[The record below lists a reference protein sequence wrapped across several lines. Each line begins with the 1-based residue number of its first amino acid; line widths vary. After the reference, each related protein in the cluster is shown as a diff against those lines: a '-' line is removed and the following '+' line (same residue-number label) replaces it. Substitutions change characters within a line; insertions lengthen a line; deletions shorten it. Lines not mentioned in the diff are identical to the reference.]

1 MKVFLRLL
9 SFSKPYHHYI
19 PEYTVFIFLYIIF
32 SLLNFSLLI
41 PLLDTLFGKDN
52 AHVVTVLPAFSFSL
66 NYFKEAFY
74 YWVTYYIQYHG
85 KLGVL
90 IYVCVIILFSVLL
103 KNLFG
108 FLSQKVLTRM
118 RVNLVRKIR
127 ERLFD
132 QFSTQ
137 SLSFYHKEKK
147 GNLLATLSSDVVEI
161 EATVVSS
168 IQVIFKEPLIIIA
181 TFAMLFYYSK
191 QLTFFTIIFFPI
203 SGFIISTISRRLKK
217 KGNYIQASIGRLLS
231 FAEEA
236 MSGIRIIKIF
246 NAERFVNER
255 FKKENAELSRNL
267 KSSLNQR
274 ELSSPLSEF
283 MGVFVIIVIIIYGGS
298 LILSGHSTLTAG
310 EFIAYIAFYFQ
321 IIEPAKNTAN
331 AISYMQRGLSAGE
344 RVLRILDEPQPILE
358 KPNAI
363 SKEDFTESIDFRNV
377 SFKYDQANVLE
388 DVNLTIEKGKMIA
401 LVGQS
406 GAGKS
411 TMTDLIPRFY
421 DVSEGGIYI
430 DGIDVKDFKLKSL
443 RSLMSMVSQE
453 AILFNDT
460 ISNNI
465 SFGMDNVSQE
475 DIIRAAK
482 IANAHEFILELE
494 DGYDTII
501 GDRGTRLSGGQ
512 KQRITIA
519 RAVLKNPPILIL
531 DEATSS
537 LDTES
542 ERIVQDAINNM
553 TQNRTSIV
561 IAHRLSTVRHADE
574 IIVLQKGKII
584 ERGTHENLIAQN
596 GFYKRLVEMQ
606 EVN

>member
-19 PEYTVFIFLYIIF
+19 PEYAVFILLFIIF
-32 SLLNFSLLI
+32 SLLNFTLLI

-52 AHVVTVLPAFSFSL
+52 AHVVTVLPHFNFSIE
-66 NYFKEAFY
+66 YFKDVFY
-74 YWVTYYIQYHG
+74 YWITFFIQRDG

-90 IYVCVIILFSVLL
+90 IYVCIIILISVIL

-127 ERLFD
+127 EKLFD

-137 SLSFYHKEKK
+137 SLSFYYKEKK

-161 EATVVSS
+161 ESTVVTS

-181 TFAMLFYYSK
+181 TFIMLFYYSR
-191 QLTFFTIIFFPI
+191 QLTLFTILFFPI
-203 SGFIISTISRRLKK
+203 SGFIISSISRRLKK
-217 KGNYIQASIGRLLS
+217 KGNIIQESIGRLLS

-246 NAERFVNER
+246 NAEKFVSDR
-255 FKKENAELSRNL
+255 FKHENGKLSKTL
-267 KSSLNQR
+267 KSTLNQR
-274 ELSSPLSEF
+274 ELSSPLSEV
-283 MGVFVIIVIIIYGGS
+283 MGVFVILVIVAYGGS
-298 LILSGHSTLTAG
+298 LILNGHSSLTASA
-310 EFIAYIAFYFQ
+310 FIAYIAFYFQ
-321 IIEPAKNTAN
+321 IIEPAKNTAS
-331 AISYMQRGLSAGE
+331 AISYMQRGLAAGE
-344 RVLRILDEPQPILE
+344 RVIRILDEPQVILE
-358 KPNAI
+358 KPSALK
-363 SKEDFTESIDFRNV
+363 KEDFTEAIEFRKV
-377 SFKYDQANVLE
+377 SFKYDQGYVLQ
-388 DVNLTIEKGKMIA
+388 DIDLTITKGKMIA

-421 DVSEGGIYI
+421 DVSAGGIFI
-430 DGIDVKDFKLKSL
+430 DGTDVRDFQLKSL
-443 RSLMSMVSQE
+443 RNLMSMVSQE
-453 AILFNDT
+453 AILFNET
-460 ISNNI
+460 IAANI
-465 SFGMDNVSQE
+465 AFGMEHFSREEIV
-475 DIIRAAK
+475 RAAK
-482 IANAHEFILELE
+482 IANAHEFILALE
-494 DGYDTII
+494 DGYDTVI
-501 GDRGTRLSGGQ
+501 GDRGARLSGGQ

-542 ERIVQDAINNM
+542 ERIVQEAINNM
-553 TQNRTSIV
+553 MQNRTSIV

-574 IIVLQKGKII
+574 IIVLHQGQII
-584 ERGTHENLIAQN
+584 ERGNHESLIARN
-596 GFYKRLVEMQ
+596 GFYKRLVDMQ
-606 EVN
+606 EVK

>member
-19 PEYTVFIFLYIIF
+19 PEYTVFIFLYIVF

-52 AHVVTVLPAFSFSL
+52 NHVVTILPAFSFSASYL
-66 NYFKEAFY
+66 KNAFY
-74 YWVTYYIQYHG
+74 YWVTHFINLNG
-85 KLGVL
+85 RLGVL
-90 IYVCVIILFSVLL
+90 IYVCIIILASVLL
-103 KNLFG
+103 KNIFG
-108 FLSQKVLTRM
+108 YLSQKVLTRM
-118 RVNLVRKIR
+118 RVNLLKKIR
-127 ERLFD
+127 EKLFA

-161 EATVVSS
+161 ESTVVTS
-168 IQVIFKEPLIIIA
+168 IQTIFREPLIIIA

-191 QLTFFTIIFFPI
+191 QLTLFTLIFFPI

-217 KGNYIQASIGRLLS
+217 KGNFIQESIGRLLS

-246 NAERFVNER
+246 NAEKFVQDRFR
-255 FKKENAELSRNL
+255 KENGELTKNL

-274 ELSSPLSEF
+274 ELSSPISEF
-283 MGVFVIIVIIIYGGS
+283 FGVFVIIVIVIYGGS
-298 LILSGHSTLTAG
+298 LILSGHSTLTAS

-321 IIEPAKNTAN
+321 IIEPAKNTAS
-331 AISYMQRGLSAGE
+331 AISYLQRGLAAGE
-344 RVLRILDEPQPILE
+344 RVLRVLDERQPILE
-358 KPNAI
+358 KQDAV
-363 SKEDFTESIDFRNV
+363 SKENFTHSIEFKGVN
-377 SFKYDQANVLE
+377 FKYDQTYVLV

-430 DGIDVKDFKLKSL
+430 DGMDVKDFKLKSL

-460 ISNNI
+460 VANNI
-465 SFGMDNVSQE
+465 AFGMDNVTPD
-475 DIIRAAK
+475 DIVRAAR
-482 IANAHEFILELE
+482 IANAHEFILAFEN
-494 DGYDTII
+494 GYDTII
-501 GDRGTRLSGGQ
+501 GDRGARLSGGQ

-542 ERIVQDAINNM
+542 ERTVQDAINNM
-553 TQNRTSIV
+553 MQNRTSIV

-596 GFYKRLVEMQ
+596 GIYKRLVDMQ

>member
-19 PEYTVFIFLYIIF
+19 PEYAVFILLYIIF

-52 AHVVTVLPAFSFSL
+52 SHAVTVLPAFSFSL
-66 NYFKEAFY
+66 NYFKDAFY
-74 YWVTYYIQYHG
+74 YWLTFYIHRDG

-90 IYVCVIILFSVLL
+90 IYVCMIILLSVLL
-103 KNLFG
+103 KNVFG

-118 RVNLVRKIR
+118 RVSLVRKLR
-127 ERLFD
+127 EKLFD

-137 SLSFYHKEKK
+137 SLSFYHHEKK
-147 GNLLATLSSDVVEI
+147 GNLLAILSSDVVEI
-161 EATVVSS
+161 ESTVVTS

-181 TFAMLFYYSK
+181 TFIMLFYYSF
-191 QLTFFTIIFFPI
+191 QLTLFTIIFFPI
-203 SGFIISTISRRLKK
+203 SGFIISTISRRLKR
-217 KGNYIQASIGRLLS
+217 KGNYIQESIGRLLS

-236 MSGIRIIKIF
+236 ISGIRIIKIF
-246 NAERFVNER
+246 NAEKFVTDRFR
-255 FKKENAELSRNL
+255 KENGALSKTL
-267 KSSLNQR
+267 KSTLNQR

-298 LILSGHSTLTAG
+298 LILTGHSTLTASA
-310 EFIAYIAFYFQ
+310 FIAYIAFYFQ

-331 AISYMQRGLSAGE
+331 AISYMQRGLAAGE
-344 RVLRILDEPQPILE
+344 RVLRILDTPQPITE
-358 KPNAI
+358 RENAI
-363 SKEDFTESIDFRNV
+363 IKEDFSGQIEFRSV
-377 SFKYDQANVLE
+377 SFRYDQTNVLE
-388 DVNLTIEKGKMIA
+388 AIDLKIQKGRMIA

-421 DVSEGGIYI
+421 DVTDGGIYI
-430 DGIDVKDFKLKSL
+430 DGTDIKDIKLKSL

-460 ISNNI
+460 VANNI
-465 SFGMDNVSQE
+465 AFGMDHVTQE
-475 DIIRAAK
+475 DILRAAK
-482 IANAHEFILELE
+482 IANAHDFILELE
-494 DGYDTII
+494 NGYETII
-501 GDRGTRLSGGQ
+501 GDRGARLSGGQ
-512 KQRITIA
+512 KQRLTIA

-553 TQNRTSIV
+553 MQNRTSIV

-574 IIVLQKGKII
+574 IIVLHKGRII
-584 ERGTHENLIAQN
+584 ERGTHEGLIAMN
-596 GFYKRLVEMQ
+596 GIYNKLVEMQ

>member
-19 PEYTVFIFLYIIF
+19 PEYAVFIFLYIIF

-41 PLLDTLFGKDN
+41 PLLDTLFGN
-52 AHVVTVLPAFSFSL
+52 NNHAVTVLPAFHFSL
-66 NYFKEAFY
+66 GYFKDAFY
-74 YWVTYYIQYHG
+74 YWLTYYIQRNG

-90 IYVCVIILFSVLL
+90 IYVCIIILLSVLF

-118 RVNLVRKIR
+118 RVSLVRKIR
-127 ERLFD
+127 EKLFD

-137 SLSFYHKEKK
+137 SLTFYHKEKK

-217 KGNYIQASIGRLLS
+217 KGNLIQESIGRLLS

-246 NAERFVNER
+246 NAEKFVNER
-255 FKKENAELSRNL
+255 FKKENNALSKNL

-283 MGVFVIIVIIIYGGS
+283 MGVFVIIVIVIYGGS
-298 LILSGHSTLTAG
+298 LILSGHSSLTAAG
-310 EFIAYIAFYFQ
+310 FIAYIAFYFQ

-344 RVLRILDEPQPILE
+344 RVLRILDTPQPIIE
-358 KPNAI
+358 NANAI
-363 SKEDFTESIDFRNV
+363 TKENFTNSIEFRNV
-377 SFKYDQANVLE
+377 NFKYDQIPVLE
-388 DVNLTIEKGKMIA
+388 EINLTIQKGRMIA

-421 DVSEGGIYI
+421 DVTEGGIYI
-430 DGIDVKDFKLKSL
+430 DGTDVKDIKLKSL

-460 ISNNI
+460 IANNI
-465 SFGMDNVSQE
+465 AFGMDQVTND

-494 DGYDTII
+494 NSYDTII
-501 GDRGTRLSGGQ
+501 GDRGARLSGGQ

-553 TQNRTSIV
+553 MQNRTSIV

-584 ERGTHENLIAQN
+584 ERGTHENLISQN
-596 GFYKRLVEMQ
+596 GVYKRLVEMQ